1 MTVKEL
7 QEILSEYP
15 DDWEVMI
22 KCDKDNLRYII
33 WDRYDDID
41 EVDQLKNEPIVA
53 LRTSYNWERKS
64 GQEFGVL
71 KFN

>member
-41 EVDQLKNEPIVA
+41 EVGQLKNEPSVY
-53 LRTSYNWERKS
+53 LRTSYDWERKK